1 MITTS
6 SSFKSFMIVSK
17 THMSESIDGRRY
29 STLTT
34 LFGIVVVQTTVK
46 VVQLVLQISQC
57 NIDVDPKKIEFLLN
71 IVD

>member
-1 MITTS
+1 
-6 SSFKSFMIVSK
+6 
-17 THMSESIDGRRY
+17 MSESIDGRRY